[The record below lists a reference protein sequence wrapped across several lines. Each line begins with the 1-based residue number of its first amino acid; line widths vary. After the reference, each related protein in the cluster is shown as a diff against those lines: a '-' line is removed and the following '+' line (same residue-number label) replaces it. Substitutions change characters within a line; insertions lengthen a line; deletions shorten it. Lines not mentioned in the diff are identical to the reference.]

1 MISSILV
8 MSDHHLCYYWQVYV
22 HDDEVTVGDLRVEVV
37 ECTRLFVMEGAT
49 STYCTLSIGEL
60 TVGSRALHVQ

>member
-1 MISSILV
+1 M
-8 MSDHHLCYYWQVYV
+8 

-60 TVGSRALHVQ
+60 TVWAHVHYMYSRCSC